1 MAEERVSFKS
11 ENLTIAG
18 TVRVPAGVAPRER
31 RPAFLVLHGFGSNM
45 TSSNVMAPC
54 AMLEKLGYV
63 TLRFDMPGCGESEG
77 DKGHLICLDQVATT
91 SAALT
96 FLSKHPN
103 VEPERIGAIGSSFG
117 AAVAVYAGGV
127 DKRGGAGISSGGRGD
142 GEREVKGPQSDP
154 GGGAEITGR
163 AGGGQ

>member
-1 MAEERVSFKS
+1 MAEERVSLKS
-11 ENLTIAG
+11 GNLTIAG
-18 TVRVPAGVAPRER
+18 TVRVPAGVASRER

-103 VEPERIGAIGSSFG
+103 NQPERIRAIGSDFG
-117 AAVAVYAGGV
+117 APVA
-127 DKRGGAGISSGGRGD
+127 DFSGAAATPR
-142 GEREVKGPQSDP
+142 
-154 GGGAEITGR
+154 
-163 AGGGQ
+163 